1 MAKIKSSIR
10 LLDLFECIFVFFCL
24 AIGVLL
30 NNVLFSGVGIAIA
43 LLLFVCS
50 NDLQVFGFLAF
61 FTPNTAIVVLTNGGM
76 GLLGFFYLLF
86 GLKLY
91 LLKRRNHKISMSSC
105 LMVVVLLVI
114 CLSRI
119 LNANVYDFA
128 IMIQTV
134 SAIGVWTYAAK
145 KYDIEAKI
153 RIILYF
159 IFGAIFMLIGMIIQ
173 VPLAAETRIA
183 GLLDD
188 PNYTGGVFCVLFAIA
203 LLSFCYKLAIKKSFL
218 LMLIAV
224 LGGVLTGSR
233 GFLLSVACVVCC
245 YLLVGL
251 KNKNARKVFSLVCI
265 AIIGFFALYFIKV
278 PLAVTLYDNTI
289 GRTLQ
294 LSQNHQSGNFM
305 DITSGRMV
313 LWEFYLDKISSSVS
327 LALFGRGFAG
337 YELPANGGYGLA
349 AHNAYIGGIMGIGVI
364 GLLLIVI
371 LYWRI
376 YQAGTKGKNHLVV
389 LSIVIGIAVN
399 YFFLDGLL
407 DLRVSLYVFLG
418 GCFKEIYSSF
428 RTPNLSNGSR

>member
-1 MAKIKSSIR
+1 MTKIKSSIG
-10 LLDLFECIFVFFCL
+10 LWDLIGCIFVFFCL
-24 AIGVLL
+24 AIGAIL
-30 NNVLFSGVGIAIA
+30 NNVLFSSAGIAIA
-43 LLLFVCS
+43 LLLFACS
-50 NDLQVFGFLAF
+50 SDLQFFGFLAF
-61 FTPNTAIVVLTNGGM
+61 FTPNTAIVVLTNDGM

-86 GLKLY
+86 GFKLY
-91 LLKRRNHKISMSSC
+91 FSKRVNHKISMSSC
-105 LMVVVLLVI
+105 LMVVVLLAI

-119 LNANVYDFA
+119 WNGNVYDFA
-128 IMIQTV
+128 LMIQTV
-134 SAIGVWTYAAK
+134 SAIGVWTYAAR

-153 RIILYF
+153 RIVQYF
-159 IFGAIFMLIGMIIQ
+159 IFGSVFMLVGMIMQ
-173 VPLAAETRIA
+173 VLMSPKTRIA

-203 LLSFCYKLAIKKSFL
+203 LLSFCYKLAIKKSFM
-218 LMLIAV
+218 LMLVAV

-245 YLLVGL
+245 YLLVSL
-251 KNKNARKVFSLVCI
+251 KNKKARKVFSLVCL
-265 AIIGFFALYFIKV
+265 AAIGFIALYFMKI

-294 LSQNHQSGNFM
+294 LSQNYQSGNFM

-313 LWEFYLDKISSSVS
+313 LWEFYLNKIQNSAS
-327 LALFGRGFAG
+327 LALLGRGFAG

-364 GLLLIVI
+364 GLLLIMI

-376 YQAGTKGKNHLVV
+376 LQVATKKNKLVV
-389 LSIVIGIAVN
+389 LSIVISVVVS

-407 DLRVSLYVFLG
+407 DVRISLYFFLC
-418 GCFKEIYSSF
+418 GCCKELYY
-428 RTPNLSNGSR
+428 NAKK